1 MFFDIIVYLAT
12 DFGAKIVIYALIYS
26 FVGRIF

>member
-1 MFFDIIVYLAT
+1 MFFDIIVRFAT
-12 DFGAKIVIYALIYS
+12 EFGAKIVIYALIYS

>member
-1 MFFDIIVYLAT
+1 MFFDIIVCLAT
-12 DFGAKIVIYALIYS
+12 EFVAKIVNYALIYS